1 MLKEDI
7 LEIFPDISLEHI
19 IDYENNKN
27 RLDDLWKKINKNINN
42 IISNMRI
49 IFMLDIKRR
58 IYLDNLGRKFFDG
71 QNRELYLVLGGYE
84 PFALIIKNEDYELCF
99 NKGNRTYFLKREFER
114 FKINKNN
121 MIYFYY
127 NNNGL
132 KLKMNEYVHFLTK
145 IEQEIESEMEN
156 IACYKQKI
164 MKS

>member
-1 MLKEDI
+1 
-7 LEIFPDISLEHI
+7 
-19 IDYENNKN
+19 
-27 RLDDLWKKINKNINN
+27 
-42 IISNMRI
+42 
-49 IFMLDIKRR
+49 
-58 IYLDNLGRKFFDG
+58 
-71 QNRELYLVLGGYE
+71 
-84 PFALIIKNEDYELCF
+84 
-99 NKGNRTYFLKREFER
+99 
-114 FKINKNN
+114 

>member
-1 MLKEDI
+1 MIKEDI
-7 LEIFPDISLEHI
+7 LEIFPNISLDNI

-27 RLDDLWKKINKNINN
+27 RLDDLWNKINENIKN

-58 IYLDNLGRKFFDG
+58 IYLDNSGRKFFDG
-71 QNRELYLVLGGYE
+71 QNCELYLNLGGYE
-84 PFALIIKNEDYELCF
+84 PFILTINNEDYELCF
-99 NKGNRTYFLKREFER
+99 NKGNRTYSLKRLFER
-114 FKINKNN
+114 FKFNKNH

-145 IEQEIESEMEN
+145 LEQEIESELEN

-164 MKS
+164 MKG